1 MKQISIWASKHVV
14 LARFLLTFIHIAL
27 VGIACLLGF
36 LLFLD
41 EIIIE
46 KRAIFLLWTVFL
58 VAYFLYPL
66 KNPRYP
72 FWKKS
77 FRKQKVLDLLIAS
90 SIFLILLSMA
100 NRVLFELFPTND
112 NRDYQVVRTSLKTDS
127 PEIKSLSTIKSNTCK
142 AFRAMKRELR
152 KERRLLK
159 KQIRQAKKKEK
170 KKQRLWLKVLLVL
183 GAGGLLFA
191 TGSLSCSFICA
202 GSESPAALVG
212 LGSFGY
218 ASILAVTG
226 TRELLKK

>member
-72 FWKKS
+72 FWKNWQVQFPKKRPPLT
-77 FRKQKVLDLLIAS
+77 FRPA
-90 SIFLILLSMA
+90 
-100 NRVLFELFPTND
+100 
-112 NRDYQVVRTSLKTDS
+112 VVQD
-127 PEIKSLSTIKSNTCK
+127 
-142 AFRAMKRELR
+142 
-152 KERRLLK
+152 
-159 KQIRQAKKKEK
+159 
-170 KKQRLWLKVLLVL
+170 
-183 GAGGLLFA
+183 
-191 TGSLSCSFICA
+191 
-202 GSESPAALVG
+202 
-212 LGSFGY
+212 
-218 ASILAVTG
+218 
-226 TRELLKK
+226 